1 MWSWAN
7 PWDGTS
13 GVQCHMTNTRMTDPE
28 IFEQR
33 YPVLLHTFSIRENS
47 GGSGLHRGGDG
58 LVREIEFRRPIV
70 VSILSERRVHA
81 PRGLK
86 GGRDGARGANF
97 LVRKDGRKIY
107 LGGKNT
113 VTVSA
118 GDILQI
124 FTPGGG
130 GFGSP

>member
-1 MWSWAN
+1 
-7 PWDGTS
+7 
-13 GVQCHMTNTRMTDPE
+13 MTDPE

-33 YPVLLHTFSIRENS
+33 YPVILHGFGIRGNS
-47 GGSGLHRGGDG
+47 GGAGFHRGGDG
-58 LVREIEFRRPIV
+58 IVREIEFRRPVV

-86 GGRDGARGANF
+86 GGKDGARGANF
-97 LVRKDGRKIY
+97 LIRKDKRRVY

-113 VTVSA
+113 VVVDA
-118 GDILQI
+118 GEILQI

-130 GFGSP
+130 GFGSPF